1 MSARHTSWARRT
13 KSRGPKGFQ
22 LEVRAQRAPRLL
34 VYTISSILSTF
45 VNCHLLKYVLSISSI
60 LIPCPPYLSIWSTFI
75 DILTFHP
82 FHLFSS
88 LLIYFQPFLC
98 RWGLLADRYGLP
110 IRDYWQTV
118 HKICKRSAK
127 ILLLA
132 DPWCF
137 VQKSN
142 YYRTVQKLRQRTYAC
157 HLNQLLFLQ
166 VPGT

>member
-1 MSARHTSWARRT
+1 MWHTVTVSLVMSARHTSWARRT

-118 HKICKRSAK
+118 RSANK
-127 ILLLA
+127 RLLA
-132 DPWCF
+132 
-137 VQKSN
+137 
-142 YYRTVQKLRQRTYAC
+142 YRSQNMWGKGAKKKEKK
-157 HLNQLLFLQ
+157 N
-166 VPGT
+166 